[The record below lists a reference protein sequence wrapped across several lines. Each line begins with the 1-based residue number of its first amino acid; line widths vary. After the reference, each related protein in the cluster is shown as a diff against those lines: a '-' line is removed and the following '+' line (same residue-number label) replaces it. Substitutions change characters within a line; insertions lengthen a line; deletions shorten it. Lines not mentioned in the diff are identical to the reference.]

1 MKVTRNSVQL
11 LRLTRM
17 QLLQQHRIAVTI
29 SLNWTSDNPA
39 EASKNI
45 VAVLSRVLQRYSA
58 TNAEF
63 ADVDEIRNAGFTK
76 DTKFTA
82 HFIASDATTYK
93 VEVYYE
99 HEASIHLFRV
109 RAFR

>member
-1 MKVTRNSVQL
+1 MKEVVTRYEGDKKFSTTAPAYPNA
-11 LRLTRM
+11 
-17 QLLQQHRIAVTI
+17 AVTATPD
-29 SLNWTSDNPA
+29 SGYNFVNWTSDNPA

-76 DTKFTA
+76 DTNLLLISSQVTQLLTK
-82 HFIASDATTYK
+82 
-93 VEVYYE
+93 
-99 HEASIHLFRV
+99 
-109 RAFR
+109 